1 MCKLKKCC
9 CCVNLRIGAI
19 IIAIVEIGGGIGT
32 CFSKNG
38 RIELNYVSGVI
49 CIIAGLCLL
58 FGSIKYHQ
66 GATLAYLVVHM
77 LAIVLMAICMFVFI
91 GFASGL
97 VPTWMILLV
106 VTLLSTQIGLCIY
119 FWSCIFSFYKGLKS
133 GDIVSAA

>member
-1 MCKLKKCC
+1 MD
-9 CCVNLRIGAI
+9 LRIGAI
-19 IIAIVEIGGGIGT
+19 VIAVLGIAGGIGN
-32 CFSKNG
+32 CSNKYG
-38 RIELNYVSGVI
+38 QMELNIVSGI
-49 CIIAGLCLL
+49 IGIIAGLCLL

-77 LAIVLMAICMFVFI
+77 LGIVLNAICMFVFI
-91 GFASGL
+91 GLAIGL